1 MEDTQAQQ
9 RRRLG
14 EFVRSHRSRL
24 KPLDVGL
31 TAGTRRRTPGLRREE
46 VAQLCG
52 VSATWLTWI
61 EQGRDVSVSPAALGR
76 IASALRLSRA
86 ERRYLFDLAGK
97 RDPEGDTDA
106 IDPQAP
112 AALGAMIAAIALP
125 AYVLDRRW
133 RAQAWN
139 VRAASLFV
147 GWLDDANQDCE
158 RNLLRYIFCHPAA
171 RRLID
176 DWDSRAR
183 RVVAEF
189 RADNSRHMDD
199 PQIGALIDE
208 LRSQSEVFTRLWD
221 EQAVLAR
228 EGGERSFDHPR
239 LGVLRYEQMTFEVA
253 SRPDLKLIVLSPL
266 TPPSA

>member
-1 MEDTQAQQ
+1 MDDSQAQQ
-9 RRRLG
+9 RRRFG

-31 TAGTRRRTPGLRREE
+31 AAGTRRRTPGLRREE
-46 VAQLCG
+46 AAQLCG

-61 EQGRDVSVSPAALGR
+61 EQGREVSVSPAALGR
-76 IASALRLSRA
+76 IAGALHMSRA

-97 RDPEGDTDA
+97 HDPEGEPAVTE
-106 IDPQAP
+106 PQPP
-112 AALGAMIAAIALP
+112 AALSAMVAAIALP
-125 AYVLDRRW
+125 AYVLDRHW

-147 GWLDDANQDCE
+147 GWLDGANDDGE

-171 RRLID
+171 RELIQ

-189 RADNSRHMDD
+189 RADNSRHMDEPD
-199 PQIGALIDE
+199 ISGLIEE
-208 LRSQSEVFTRLWD
+208 LRRGSEDFGRLWA

-228 EGGERSFDHPR
+228 EGGERGFRHPR
-239 LGVLRYEQMTFEVA
+239 LGILRYEQMTFEVA
-253 SRPDLKLIVLSPL
+253 NRPDLKLIVLSPL
-266 TPPSA
+266 SPSAP